1 MIGES
6 PLKLRECRPAEI
18 VSSVVES
25 NSAQAADKGLA
36 LEHTIAPDT
45 PQVLVSDAMRIKQI
59 LSNLVTN
66 GIKFTDDGSVR
77 VEAHALEGS
86 EGGVEFTVSDILGSL
101 CPLRALRGSL
111 IEMVRPLGERSWII
125 RSSVHE

>member
-1 MIGES
+1 MIGEG
-6 PLKLRECRPAEI
+6 PLELRECRPAEI

-36 LEHTIAPDT
+36 LEHMIAPGT
-45 PQVLVSDAMRIKQI
+45 PRVLVSDATRIIQI
-59 LSNLVTN
+59 LSNLVSN
-66 GIKFTDDGSVR
+66 AIKFTDDGSVQA
-77 VEAHALEGS
+77 EAHALEGS

-111 IEMVRPLGERSWII
+111 IEMVRPLGARS
-125 RSSVHE
+125 